1 VAQSEKIGAW
11 PGLVVTAASL
21 RSFFTEVDGAKVGE
35 AAELATKYE
44 GKTALLMRRLNKL
57 YSKMPI
63 ATKSEDS
70 EAERV
75 NDTVQTDV
83 KKMPDVKKPE
93 ARKPEEEAEEEDSGA
108 LLISEEDFVIG
119 AEAEKVVI
127 IGGGPAGLAA
137 AIYAARSGLTPLII
151 APMGGGQL
159 LGKGADVE
167 NYPGVSGA
175 KGTGRG
181 IVGLMRYQVADF
193 EGRMLDAFIESL
205 DLSQRPFKLTLNHSK
220 KVLFT
225 HSIVMATGA
234 DSRWLGIPGEAELQG
249 FGVSSCAT
257 CDGFLFKGKAAV
269 VVGGG
274 DSAME
279 DALVLARTSSS
290 VDVVHRRGYF
300 TATHVLKER
309 VLKHPK
315 ITVHYDTEVARFH
328 SAGKGD
334 SKEMTGVEVR
344 NKLTG
349 ETKVL
354 PAGAAFVAIGHEP
367 NTQLMKSWADMD
379 ADGYLLVKDRSTH
392 TSIDGVFAA
401 GDVADKVY
409 RQAVTSAGTGAA
421 AALDAE
427 RWLSAQ
433 GLGVS

>member
-1 VAQSEKIGAW
+1 
-11 PGLVVTAASL
+11 
-21 RSFFTEVDGAKVGE
+21 
-35 AAELATKYE
+35 
-44 GKTALLMRRLNKL
+44 
-57 YSKMPI
+57 
-63 ATKSEDS
+63 
-70 EAERV
+70 
-75 NDTVQTDV
+75 
-83 KKMPDVKKPE
+83 
-93 ARKPEEEAEEEDSGA
+93 
-108 LLISEEDFVIG
+108 
-119 AEAEKVVI
+119 
-127 IGGGPAGLAA
+127 
-137 AIYAARSGLTPLII
+137 
-151 APMGGGQL
+151 MGGGQL